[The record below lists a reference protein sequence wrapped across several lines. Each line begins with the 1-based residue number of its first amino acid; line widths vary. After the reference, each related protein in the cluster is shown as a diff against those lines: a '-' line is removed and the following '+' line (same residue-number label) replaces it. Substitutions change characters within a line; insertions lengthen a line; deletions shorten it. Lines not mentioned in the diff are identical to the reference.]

1 MSFFRNNPFT
11 KILSFWIVGLMLG
24 FYAPQA
30 KFLLL
35 IVGITLAVLVLSKL
49 KTKPYPFDS
58 YLSAFYAS
66 FFALLAFIS
75 VGRPS
80 IPDRNEKQHF
90 VAAVL
95 EYPTEKTT
103 SYQSVIQI
111 NQADSSYYENQKIIV
126 YLKKDTSVLQL
137 KPGDKLV
144 AQARIQR
151 IQNSSD
157 PFAFDYQA
165 FMANR
170 EVYYSAYLP
179 TKDYQR
185 IAEKASSIP
194 FAAEKFRFRLI
205 NQLKKH
211 ITNDEQRQVISAL
224 TLGYRKELSP
234 ETRSYFAS
242 TGAMHVL
249 AVSGLH
255 VGMIYLFLTYALG
268 FLKRTQ
274 LGRMTFVI
282 IIALL
287 LWSYALITGFSP
299 SVQRATVMFS
309 FILVANSLRRP
320 ASIYNSIAAS
330 AFLLLLINPNLIFE
344 VGFQLSYA
352 AVTSI
357 VFFFPKIESLWS
369 PQNNVLNWFWQLFCV
384 SIAAQIGTFAL
395 SVYYFHQFPLFF
407 WLSNFIVIPA
417 AYVILASTV
426 LFFLISP
433 VNWLVAVLAKVLSS
447 VTFLTLFLLKKID
460 QIPNSLIENI
470 GISAFQLAVLLACL
484 IASMFFIKL
493 KRKEFLFLA
502 VSLFLFF
509 QIASFSQKMAL
520 FNQTKCIFYNSAQ
533 CLHLINGRKN
543 YLIYAEK
550 DEEEYRSIPHAL
562 RELQLDSPTAIQLDT
577 CQNFSTS
584 DLLID
589 KRTVL
594 FVDQTFQYKKRK
606 EKRQQTDLKNQEKE
620 DQQYYFSDLAFKT
633 TIDSALEK
641 GKILDF
647 NNLSVPETFIADF

>member
-11 KILSFWIVGLMLG
+11 KILSFWITGLMLG
-24 FYAPQA
+24 FYVPQA
-30 KFLLL
+30 KLLL
-35 IVGITLAVLVLSKL
+35 VIICIILAVLVLAKL
-49 KTKPYPFDS
+49 KTKTYPFGS

-66 FFALLAFIS
+66 CFALLAFLS
-75 VGRPS
+75 AGRPS
-80 IPDRNEKQHF
+80 IPNRNEKQHF
-90 VAAVL
+90 VATVL
-95 EYPTEKTT
+95 EYPTEKTN

-111 NQADSSYYENQKIIV
+111 NQADSSYYEKQKIIV
-126 YLKKDTSVLQL
+126 YLKKDMSVLQL
-137 KPGDKLV
+137 KPGDQLV

-151 IQNSSD
+151 IQNSND
-157 PFAFDYQA
+157 LFAFDYQA

-170 EVYYSAYLP
+170 KVYYSTYLP

-185 IAEKASSIP
+185 ITEKASGIP
-194 FAAEKFRFRLI
+194 FAAERFRFQLI

-211 ITNDEQRQVISAL
+211 IINDEQRQVISAL

-268 FLKRTQ
+268 FLKRIQ

-282 IIALL
+282 IIVLL

-357 VFFFPKIESLWS
+357 VFFFPKIELLWS
-369 PQNNVLNWFWQLFCV
+369 PQNKVINWFWQLFCV
-384 SIAAQIGTFAL
+384 SMAAQIGTFAL

-426 LFFLISP
+426 LFFIASP
-433 VNWLVAVLAKVLSS
+433 VNWLAAALAKVLSS
-447 VTFLTLFLLKKID
+447 ATFVTLLLLREID

-470 GISAFQLAVLLACL
+470 GISALQLSALLACL
-484 IASMFFIKL
+484 IAGMFFIKL
-493 KRKEFLFLA
+493 KRKEFLFVA
-502 VSLFLFF
+502 VSFFLFF
-509 QIASFSQKMAL
+509 QIAAFSQKVAL
-520 FNQTKCIFYNSAQ
+520 FNQTKCIIYNSAQ

-543 YLIYAEK
+543 YLIYAENE
-550 DEEEYRSIPHAL
+550 EEEYRSIPHAI
-562 RELQLDSPTAIQLDT
+562 RELQLDSPTRIQLDT
-577 CQNFSTS
+577 CQNFSTP
-584 DLLID
+584 DLIID

-594 FVDQTFQYKKRK
+594 FVNQTFQYKKRK
-606 EKRQQTDLKNQEKE
+606 VNRQQTGLENPEKN
-620 DQQYYFSDLAFKT
+620 DQQSLFSDLAFKT